1 MLSNY
6 KKLGTQIVSYKKL
19 GTSARDKVIDA
30 QLTKMQNEANLKAI
44 DKLSNFVG
52 EAGETLDAVK
62 MVRESEDFKKEF
74 EDMLKDSRLE
84 KFPFEFAIDTSSENR
99 LFIPNRDSENKT
111 LFKVFENK
119 QNLNLGNKELPVLPT
134 VGKKKKGSMF
144 VERGIVQKYDPSQ
157 RREPTRYDKSQR
169 QD

>member
-44 DKLSNFVG
+44 NKLSSFVG
-52 EAGETLDAVK
+52 EAGETFEAVK
-62 MVRESEDFKKEF
+62 MARESEDFKKKF

-84 KFPFEFAIDTSSENR
+84 KFPFESAIDTSSENR
-99 LFIPNRDSENKT
+99 LSIPKRDSENKT
-111 LFKVFENK
+111 LFKIFQNK
-119 QNLNLGNKELPVLPT
+119 QNLNPEFPPLPK
-134 VGKKKKGSMF
+134 VGKKKKGSKF
-144 VERGIVQKYDPSQ
+144 VQRGIVQKYDPSQ
-157 RREPTRYDKSQR
+157 RREPTRYEKSQR

>member
-84 KFPFEFAIDTSSENR
+84 KFPFESAIDTSSLNKK
-99 LFIPNRDSENKT
+99 LSLPKPENKT
-111 LFKVFENK
+111 LYKVFQNK
-119 QNLNLGNKELPVLPT
+119 QNLNLGNKQLPVLPT

-144 VERGIVQKYDPSQ
+144 VERGIVQEYDPSQ
-157 RREPTRYDKSQR
+157 RREPTKYDKSQR